1 MNETAVVP
9 GAAPGELRSV
19 EASDGELLAYRLF
32 AADPA
37 TRRGSIV
44 HLHGIQSHGGWYVET
59 AAELARRGYSVLLAD
74 RRGSGR
80 STQPRGDFASADQ
93 LVDDVGTLV
102 AEAGSDGTT
111 TVLFGSCWGA
121 RPAVGFAARSNGAL
135 AGLMLACPA
144 LKAMVD
150 LDPLRKLQ
158 VFAGRGLRPGWQVPI
173 PLEPEDFTAN
183 PPYLEFIRHDPLS
196 LHAVTARFFFN
207 QFFWDR
213 HLLAERDI
221 SLPVL
226 LMQAGDDGVVDVAA
240 VRSWYDRIASP
251 QKEYV
256 LYEGFGHILD
266 FEPERQRYWDDLV
279 AWLDGVTGKA
289 AAAA

>member
-1 MNETAVVP
+1 MNDGVVP
-9 GAAPGELRSV
+9 GGAPGELRSV
-19 EASDGELLAYRLF
+19 EASDGATLVYRLF

-37 TRRGSIV
+37 AKRGSVV

-80 STQPRGDFASADQ
+80 STQPRGDFADADQ
-93 LVDDVGTLV
+93 LVDDVDRVV
-102 AEAGSDGTT
+102 AEAGSDGTP

-121 RPAVGFAARSNGAL
+121 RPAVGYAARSNGTL

-144 LKAMVD
+144 LKAKVD
-150 LDPLRKLQ
+150 LEPFRKLQ

-183 PPYLEFIRHDPLS
+183 PPYLEFIRRDPLS
-196 LHAVTARFFFN
+196 LHEVTARFFFN

-213 HLLAERDI
+213 RLLAERDI

-226 LMQAGDDGVVDVAA
+226 LMQAGDDGVVDVPA
-240 VRSWYDRIASP
+240 VRSWYDRVASP
-251 QKEYV
+251 QKDYV

-266 FEPERQRYWDDLV
+266 FEPDRQRYWDDLV
-279 AWLDGVTGKA
+279 AWLDGVAERAVA
-289 AAAA
+289 A